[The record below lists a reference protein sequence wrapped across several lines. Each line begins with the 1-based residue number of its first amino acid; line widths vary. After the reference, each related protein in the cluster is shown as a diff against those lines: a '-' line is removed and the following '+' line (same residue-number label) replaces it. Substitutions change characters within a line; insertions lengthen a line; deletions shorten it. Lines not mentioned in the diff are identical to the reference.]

1 MGLREY
7 ARHRAELGLSG
18 TTHQAVR
25 EAIRSGRLVR
35 AIAGGKIN
43 AAIADE
49 EWKGAT
55 LEDRVPITGPAARK
69 PRDDDDLPDG
79 IPALHESR
87 ARREAAE
94 AALAEIELA
103 EKRGELVLAG
113 DVEARLVNV
122 FSSCKKKLDLD
133 AIIARAMGAWRPP
146 PRLSLSE
153 WADRVLRAQRRD
165 RGAAGPVAHAAVPA
179 RDPRRDHRPERSM
192 VA

>member
-25 EAIRSGRLVR
+25 EAIRSCRLVR

-55 LEDRVPITGPAARK
+55 LEDRVPITGPAARR
-69 PRDDDDLPDG
+69 PRDDDGLPDG

-122 FSSCKKKLDLD
+122 FSSCKKKLL
-133 AIIARAMGAWRPP
+133 
-146 PRLSLSE
+146 
-153 WADRVLRAQRRD
+153 
-165 RGAAGPVAHAAVPA
+165 AVPSQVRQ
-179 RDPRRDHRPERSM
+179 RDPSMTPEQVDLVESVIRE
-192 VA
+192 ALEDLARG